1 MAGGG
6 KNKLEFIKQDTPK
19 FLRDFKAKVGYKDG
33 PTVETKKQK
42 IPTRNEDDDDD
53 DDGEREDE
61 KPTIC
66 VLRAGDLT
74 EEEYNLH
81 KAENGTGFILILH
94 SKNNLIFRI

>member
-19 FLRDFKAKVGYKDG
+19 FLRDFKAKVGYKEG
-33 PTVETKKQK
+33 PTVDTKKQK
-42 IPTRNEDDDDD
+42 IPTKKDDDDD

-66 VLRAGDLT
+66 VLREGDLT

-81 KAENGTGFILILH
+81 KAENGTGFMPILP
-94 SKNNLIFRI
+94 SKNNLICTI